1 MPEQTTSSFDAVIVG
16 GSYAGLSAALQLAR
30 ARQRVLVID
39 AGVRRNRFAAHAHGL
54 IGQDG
59 RAPDAIAADARAQVL
74 AYPDV
79 QWRQASAT
87 RADGAIDRFT
97 VEDDAGGRWQAR
109 RLVLATGVQDQ
120 LPAIEGLDERWGRS
134 VFHCPYCHGFELD
147 RGRIGVIAVGE
158 ISMHHALMLPDW
170 GTTTFFTHH
179 TFTPDEAQQAALA
192 ARGVTTEPARIV
204 RVVDTA
210 TVELDDGRR
219 LVTDG
224 LFVATRTRVNGP
236 LAQDL
241 GCDFE
246 PGPLGDFI
254 RTDPLKATSV
264 PGVFACGDAAR
275 GAHSVAFAI
284 GDGAQA
290 GASVH
295 RTLLFGSG

>member
-1 MPEQTTSSFDAVIVG
+1 MRNDEIPAAYDAVIVG
-16 GSYAGLSAALQLAR
+16 GSYAGLSAAMQLAR
-30 ARQRVLVID
+30 ARQKVLVLD

-79 QWRQASAT
+79 AWRQASAI
-87 RADGAIDRFT
+87 RADGEIDRFT

-109 RLVLATGVQDQ
+109 RLVLATGVADT
-120 LPAIEGLDERWGRS
+120 LPEIEGLDERWGRS
-134 VFHCPYCHGFELD
+134 VFHCPYCHGFELE

-158 ISMHHALMLPDW
+158 VSMHHALMLPDW
-170 GTTTFFTHH
+170 GTTTFFVNAA
-179 TFTPDEAQQAALA
+179 FEPDDAQRAALA
-192 ARGVTTEPARIV
+192 ARGVAIEPARIA
-204 RVVDTA
+204 RVADTA
-210 TVELDDGRR
+210 TVELEDGRR
-219 LVTDG
+219 LPMDG

-236 LAQDL
+236 LAHDL
-241 GCDFE
+241 GCAFE
-246 PGPLGDFI
+246 AGPLGDFI
-254 RTDPLKATSV
+254 RTDALKATSV

-295 RTLLFGSG
+295 RTLLFG

>member
-1 MPEQTTSSFDAVIVG
+1 MRSDELPSAYDAVIVG
-16 GSYAGLSAALQLAR
+16 GSYAGLSAAMLLAR
-30 ARQRVLVID
+30 ARQKVLVID

-59 RAPDAIAADARAQVL
+59 RPPEAIAADARAQVL

-79 QWRQASAT
+79 AWRQASAI
-87 RADGAIDRFT
+87 RAGGELDRFT

-109 RLVLATGVQDQ
+109 RLVLATGVADT
-120 LPAIEGLDERWGRS
+120 LPEIAGLDERWGRS
-134 VFHCPYCHGFELD
+134 VFHCPYCHGFELE

-158 ISMHHALMLPDW
+158 VSMHHALMLPDW
-170 GTTTFFTHH
+170 GSTTFFLNG
-179 TFTPDEAQQAALA
+179 TFEPDQAQRAALE
-192 ARGVTTEPARIV
+192 ARGVAIEPARIA
-204 RVVDTA
+204 RVADAA
-210 TVELDDGRR
+210 TVALEDGRR
-219 LVTDG
+219 LAMDG

-236 LAQDL
+236 LAHDL
-241 GCDFE
+241 GCAFE
-246 PGPLGDFI
+246 QGPLGDFI
-254 RTDPLKATSV
+254 RTDALKATSV

-295 RTLLFGSG
+295 RTLLFG